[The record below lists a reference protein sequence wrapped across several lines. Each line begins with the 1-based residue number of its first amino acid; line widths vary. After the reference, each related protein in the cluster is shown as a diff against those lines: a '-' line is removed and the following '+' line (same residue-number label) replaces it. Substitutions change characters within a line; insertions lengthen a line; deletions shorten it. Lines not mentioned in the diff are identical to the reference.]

1 MRLFDRLFMLIAAIF
16 LSIWLIAVV
25 PISVR
30 YIRTTGSF
38 SGEDPEK
45 TTITIAMIVGFA
57 IFWCLIAVL
66 VKLLFS
72 DWLASG
78 QKRTNS
84 EIDG

>member
-1 MRLFDRLFMLIAAIF
+1 MRLFDRLFMLIAAIL

-30 YIRTTGSF
+30 YIRATGSL

-45 TTITIAMIVGFA
+45 TAITIAMIVGFA
-57 IFWCLIAVL
+57 IFWCLIAIL

-78 QKRTNS
+78 QKQTNPRT
-84 EIDG
+84 DG